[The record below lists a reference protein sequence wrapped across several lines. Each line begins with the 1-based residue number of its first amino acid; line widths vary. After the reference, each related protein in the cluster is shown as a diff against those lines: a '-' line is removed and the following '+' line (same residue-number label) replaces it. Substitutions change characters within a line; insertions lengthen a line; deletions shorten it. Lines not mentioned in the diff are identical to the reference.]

1 MARDDD
7 EVDEGTSFDP
17 TFATAGPRRSTF
29 TPPPGS
35 PAAASASTGQVPSVD
50 DDELANALA
59 ADLGRIA
66 SGPITVPP
74 VTAPPIDADDDS
86 TDEAHSVTEESLR
99 AATPAAPTFSPD
111 TDSTVPVA
119 VPADLEFAPPPV
131 PGSAV
136 SGDVPP
142 PPAPW
147 SSLPA
152 PDPTQAVELP
162 GEGPLRAP
170 VRRSLSSAELLSLAE
185 GEDAGSRID
194 QLQEQLQLRE
204 QEARD
209 FSVWEARMLALGTPD
224 AFQAVRDARAEFH
237 DLVGVPVT
245 GAVPVSPG
253 PSTPG
258 AAASVPSAE
267 PSAPAIVP
275 EPAAPEQVIAEPAAP
290 EQLVAEPAVSEP
302 VVEPVAPEP
311 VVVVPPPLPAWD
323 VPPPSPGWSPG
334 PDLDDDAPA
343 SPSSVEE
350 GIDESGAANEPV
362 AVDTV
367 PPVVGDEGAPQTVW
381 SLDGAGN
388 DDAESASDEPL
399 SAGLESDE
407 PAPDSSSAA
416 SVADEDDVPESTESP
431 FAPPPLVEPPPFGG
445 PPLLPSQAAH
455 TPPPLID
462 AVPAFEVGG
471 EAPSDLPLFQPPTE
485 PGPAEAASDSAADL
499 AAAEI
504 ITAEVID
511 SDEPVDAPAP
521 PAQPVG
527 GFSFDDLIAGS
538 ADMDDEPAHPEPET
552 STALPVE
559 SLFIEPLPVA
569 AGEAVPTETG
579 SVAIVEPAYEED
591 ADADEVVDGTDR
603 VGIVGALP
611 FDALLAP
618 PSGPIATIRVA
629 DDEVVLLDNQ
639 PVAARAFSVEE
650 SGPEPTP
657 LDRRVGHAARLF
669 WLWFASNAS
678 VISLGLGATVFAIGM
693 SLRQSIVAVLA
704 GVALSFIPL
713 GLTTL
718 AGKRSGQP
726 TMIVSR
732 ASFGHRGNIVPAI
745 IAVVSRVFWGG
756 VMLWLAAS
764 AITVVLV
771 GAELDGGL
779 GEGLLLIVSLV
790 ALFAVALAIAVL
802 GYWLF
807 ARVQLVLSVLST
819 VLVVGF
825 IAFTAEYIDVP
836 AALTIG
842 DASWLRAIA
851 GAVLVFSVVG
861 LVWANS
867 GADLARYQRPESS
880 GGGSML
886 WATFGAGLPAFLLIG
901 YGALL
906 AASNSGIASGFLQS
920 PLDTLALMLPSWY
933 PVPLIAAT
941 VLSLLSGVVIT
952 MYSGAFAVQAVGIRV
967 PRPAAVVIVAVL
979 LAGLAGI
986 VGFAVPGGVGSIF
999 RDVATTLAVPTAAW
1013 AGIVAAEVMIRNRRF
1028 ESGSLVNRGGVYS
1041 DWRWA
1046 NLIGLVVITA
1056 LGFGLTTADAS
1067 WLTWQGYVFDFFG
1080 VPLDSDLAATDLG
1093 VLLALG
1099 LGILLPI
1106 VVGIPA
1112 IRRQEE
1118 TRL

>member
-1 MARDDD
+1 MH
-7 EVDEGTSFDP
+7 
-17 TFATAGPRRSTF
+17 
-29 TPPPGS
+29 
-35 PAAASASTGQVPSVD
+35 D
-50 DDELANALA
+50 DDELASALA

-74 VTAPPIDADDDS
+74 AP
-86 TDEAHSVTEESLR
+86 
-99 AATPAAPTFSPD
+99 TPAPVVDEPSPVATYPEPVPA
-111 TDSTVPVA
+111 TDSTLPVA
-119 VPADLEFAPPPV
+119 VPPDLEFAPPPL
-131 PGSAV
+131 PGSVV

-152 PDPTQAVELP
+152 PDPTQAVDLP
-162 GEGPLRAP
+162 GEGPLQAP

-209 FSVWEARMLALGTPD
+209 YSVWEARMLALGTPD
-224 AFQAVRDARAEFH
+224 AFQAVREARADFH
-237 DLVGVPVT
+237 DLVVPPST
-245 GAVPVSPG
+245 GAVPVPAM
-253 PSTPG
+253 PTP
-258 AAASVPSAE
+258 PIQE
-267 PSAPAIVP
+267 PSPV
-275 EPAAPEQVIAEPAAP
+275 V
-290 EQLVAEPAVSEP
+290 VAEPVADA
-302 VVEPVAPEP
+302 VVEPDVDLIAER
-311 VVVVPPPLPAWD
+311 PLPAWE
-323 VPPPSPGWSPG
+323 VPPPSPGWVPG
-334 PDLDDDAPA
+334 PDLEDEVPVAPRAAEPASVEAAPA
-343 SPSSVEE
+343 E
-350 GIDESGAANEPV
+350 
-362 AVDTV
+362 
-367 PPVVGDEGAPQTVW
+367 TVW
-381 SLDGAGN
+381 SLDEAEPAAHA
-388 DDAESASDEPL
+388 DERAEPSAAAEPSEPAEPSAPAESAL
-399 SAGLESDE
+399 SAE
-407 PAPDSSSAA
+407 PEPIATAA
-416 SVADEDDVPESTESP
+416 SS

-445 PPLLPSQAAH
+445 PPVLPSEAASA
-455 TPPPLID
+455 PPLVD
-462 AVPAFEVGG
+462 AVPEFTPVTVEPTPVGA
-471 EAPSDLPLFQPPTE
+471 AP
-485 PGPAEAASDSAADL
+485 DSGGAADL
-499 AAAEI
+499 GDDI
-504 ITAEVID
+504 VIAEVLESHPAPD
-511 SDEPVDAPAP
+511 AEEFDAGAPAA
-521 PAQPVG
+521 PAASTAQRAT
-527 GFSFDDLIAGS
+527 FSFDDLIAGS
-538 ADMDDEPAHPEPET
+538 PDLDEEPPHPEPEP
-552 STALPVE
+552 SDAPPAE

-569 AGEAVPTETG
+569 AGESVPTETG

-591 ADADEVVDGTDR
+591 VDADDVVDGTDR
-603 VGIVGALP
+603 VPTLAGGP
-611 FDALLAP
+611 FGTLLSP

-639 PVAARAFSVEE
+639 PVAARAFSVED

-678 VISLGLGATVFAIGM
+678 IISLGLGATVFAIGM

-732 ASFGHRGNIVPAI
+732 ASFGHRGNVLPSL
-745 IAVVSRVFWGG
+745 IAVVSRVFWGA

-764 AITVVLV
+764 AVTIVLV
-771 GAELDGGL
+771 GAQLDGGL
-779 GEGLLLIVSLV
+779 GDGLLLVISMVV
-790 ALFAVALAIAVL
+790 LFAIALTIAIL

-807 ARVQLVLSVLST
+807 ARVQLVLSVLAT

-825 IAFTAEYIDVP
+825 IAFTAEYVDVA
-836 AALTIG
+836 AALTVA
-842 DASWLRAIA
+842 DASWLRAIG

-906 AASNSGIASGFLQS
+906 AASNAGIATGFLQS

-952 MYSGAFAVQAVGIRV
+952 MYSGAFAVQATGVSV
-967 PRPAAVVIVAVL
+967 PRPGAVVIVGVL
-979 LAGLAGI
+979 LAGLAGV
-986 VGFAVPGGVGSIF
+986 VGFLVPGGVGAIL

-1013 AGIVAAEVMIRNRRF
+1013 AGIVAAEMMIRNRRF
-1028 ESGSLVNRGGVYS
+1028 ESGSLVSRGGVYA

-1046 NLIGLVVITA
+1046 NLIGLVAISA
-1056 LGFGLTTADAS
+1056 LGFGLTTATVS
-1067 WLTWQGYVFDFFG
+1067 WLSWQGYLFDFFG
-1080 VPLDSDLAATDLG
+1080 VPLESDLAGTDLG

>member
-29 TPPPGS
+29 TPPPRS
-35 PAAASASTGQVPSVD
+35 PAAGTPRSTDPAPEASAVHD
-50 DDELANALA
+50 DDELASALA

-66 SGPITVPP
+66 SGPITVPSVP
-74 VTAPPIDADDDS
+74 TAPPER
-86 TDEAHSVTEESLR
+86 DEAVRTEPE
-99 AATPAAPTFSPD
+99 PVPV

-119 VPADLEFAPPPV
+119 VPPDLEFAPPPL

-152 PDPTQAVELP
+152 PDPTQAVDLP
-162 GEGPLRAP
+162 GEGPLQAP

-224 AFQAVRDARAEFH
+224 AFQAVREARADFH
-237 DLVGVPVT
+237 DLVVPPST
-245 GAVPVSPG
+245 GAVPVP
-253 PSTPG
+253 
-258 AAASVPSAE
+258 VPVPEPVFAE
-267 PSAPAIVP
+267 PSMP
-275 EPAAPEQVIAEPAAP
+275 EPVAEAPIAEAP
-290 EQLVAEPAVSEP
+290 VELPVEPAVDR
-302 VVEPVAPEP
+302 
-311 VVVVPPPLPAWD
+311 PLPAWD
-323 VPPPSPGWSPG
+323 VPPPSPGWVPG
-334 PDLDDDAPA
+334 PDLEDEPVPPSPVDAPA
-343 SPSSVEE
+343 
-350 GIDESGAANEPV
+350 
-362 AVDTV
+362 
-367 PPVVGDEGAPQTVW
+367 PPETVW
-381 SLDGAGN
+381 SLDGSAPV
-388 DDAESASDEPL
+388 DDAV
-399 SAGLESDE
+399 E
-407 PAPDSSSAA
+407 PAATVDP
-416 SVADEDDVPESTESP
+416 ESP
-431 FAPPPLVEPPPFGG
+431 FAPPPLVEPPLFGG
-445 PPLLPSQAAH
+445 PPVLPSQAASI
-455 TPPPLID
+455 PPPIVD
-462 AVPAFEVGG
+462 AVPEFAPEPPEAAFERAPDGAAESVKAV
-471 EAPSDLPLFQPPTE
+471 EFAEPVESVEFPEPDEDIVIAEVLETPPSAESALSAPSADADETDVP
-485 PGPAEAASDSAADL
+485 SAPSPDRA
-499 AAAEI
+499 
-504 ITAEVID
+504 T
-511 SDEPVDAPAP
+511 
-521 PAQPVG
+521 
-527 GFSFDDLIAGS
+527 FSFDDLIAGTP
-538 ADMDDEPAHPEPET
+538 DLDEEPPHPEPDG
-552 STALPVE
+552 SGAVPVE

-569 AGEAVPTETG
+569 AGESVPTETG

-591 ADADEVVDGTDR
+591 ADVDDVVDGTDR
-603 VGIVGALP
+603 VPTLAGGP
-611 FDALLAP
+611 FGTLLSP

-639 PVAARAFSVEE
+639 PVAARAFSVED

-678 VISLGLGATVFAIGM
+678 IISLGLGATVFAIGM

-726 TMIVSR
+726 TMIISR
-732 ASFGHRGNIVPAI
+732 ASFGHRGNVLPSV

-764 AITVVLV
+764 AVTIVLV
-771 GAELDGGL
+771 GAQLDGGL
-779 GEGLLLIVSLV
+779 GEGLLLVISMA
-790 ALFAVALAIAVL
+790 ALFAVALTIAIL

-825 IAFTAEYIDVP
+825 IAFTAEYVDVA

-842 DASWLRAIA
+842 DASWLRAIG

-901 YGALL
+901 YGTLL
-906 AASNSGIASGFLQS
+906 AASNAGIASGFLQS

-952 MYSGAFAVQAVGIRV
+952 MYSGAFAVQAAGIRV
-967 PRPAAVVIVAVL
+967 PRTGAVVIVAVL
-979 LAGLAGI
+979 LAALAGV
-986 VGFAVPGGVGSIF
+986 VGFLVPGGVGAIF

-1013 AGIVAAEVMIRNRRF
+1013 AGIVAAEMMIRNRRF
-1028 ESGSLVNRGGVYS
+1028 ESGSLVSRGGVYA

-1046 NLIGLVVITA
+1046 NLIGLVVISA
-1056 LGFGLTTADAS
+1056 IAFGLTTATVS
-1067 WLTWQGYVFDFFG
+1067 WLSWQGYLFDFFG

-1093 VLLALG
+1093 VLFALG

-1118 TRL
+1118 TRV